1 MTFTNRFRRIDVCL
15 PAALCLCGVLGCAT
29 FTTPAVAPLGS
40 LPSVGDLIDREE
52 PIAEPKGVA
61 VVWTDAV
68 FQKEASQP
76 TRGFGGMVTFY
87 GTDRKKP
94 IRVDG
99 QLTVYG
105 YDDMSADEEDPV
117 PDRKYVFKPEQL
129 AKHYGEGPLGPSY
142 SIWIPWDAAGGPRK
156 AIGLIARFDSKEGT
170 TVMSKPTHN
179 VLEGAP
185 AVKKP
190 VNRPDSQTPDRQ
202 SGDAPTASTS
212 PDSVQTSFDGES
224 TAGKEHRTDASS
236 RPGLRTR
243 PFGNPENDKPKMK
256 TVTLSVPPRHQKEAR
271 SNDLQGDGER

>member
-40 LPSVGDLIDREE
+40 LPSVGDLLDREE

-61 VVWTDAV
+61 VVWTGAV

-87 GTDRKKP
+87 GNDRKKP

-129 AKHYGEGPLGPSY
+129 GETLRRRPARPVLQHLDSVGRRGRTPKGNRADRAVRFQGRNDRHEQADSQR
-142 SIWIPWDAAGGPRK
+142 SGRGAGGQKTRQSSGQPNSGP
-156 AIGLIARFDSKEGT
+156 AIGR
-170 TVMSKPTHN
+170 
-179 VLEGAP
+179 
-185 AVKKP
+185 
-190 VNRPDSQTPDRQ
+190 RPDCVDVTRFRTDVFRRRKHRRERTPYGRVVTT
-202 SGDAPTASTS
+202 G
-212 PDSVQTSFDGES
+212 
-224 TAGKEHRTDASS
+224 TAGT
-236 RPGLRTR
+236 
-243 PFGNPENDKPKMK
+243 
-256 TVTLSVPPRHQKEAR
+256 SVR
-271 SNDLQGDGER
+271 